1 MPTTASWKGYTP
13 PDLEKT
19 TTESAEAAQAAPEGS
34 YDKIIRLPIA
44 FSKKYRFWFT
54 YLYERNGRNFEM

>member
-44 FSKKYRFWFT
+44 FSKKYRFI
-54 YLYERNGRNFEM
+54 